1 MQYKW
6 SFPQFIVNP
15 LSDGLPNVVT
25 AINWVCSGTDGFVSS
40 SSSGTVKL
48 GTPNPAQFIAYAD
61 ITQDMAYR
69 WVAESISMNGVQDQ
83 IAAQIKQLSQ
93 PVMLTQK
100 PPF

>member
-15 LSDGLPNVVT
+15 VSDGLPNVVT
-25 AINWVCSGTDGFVSS
+25 AINWVCSGTDGFMSS
-40 SSSGTVKL
+40 SRSGTVQL
-48 GTPNPAQFIAYAD
+48 GAPNPAQFTPYGD

-83 IAAQIKQLSQ
+83 IADQIRQLSK
-93 PVMLTQK
+93 PTMLTQK